1 MVSPGTGSLIIWS
14 SPPACSVYID
24 GKYAG
29 DTPAGQDSFTISLES
44 GPHIVT
50 ITKIGYEDYTQNV
63 FVSVGR
69 SDIVTATLPEKTFP
83 YYTLNPTSTGTESF
97 S

>member
-1 MVSPGTGSLIIWS
+1 MYV
-14 SPPACSVYID
+14 
-24 GKYAG
+24 G
-29 DTPAGQDSFTISLES
+29 DTPTGRESLTKSIKS
-44 GPHIVT
+44 GPHIVK

-69 SDIVTATLPEKTFP
+69 SDIVTAALSEKTFP
-83 YYTLNPTSTGTESF
+83 YYTLNPTSTFTESF

>member
-1 MVSPGTGSLIIWS
+1 MVSQSTGSLVIWS

-24 GKYAG
+24 GMYVG
-29 DTPAGQDSFTISLES
+29 DTPTGQDSFTTSIQS

-63 FVSVGR
+63 VISGGR
-69 SDIVTATLPEKTFP
+69 SDTITATLEEKTFP
-83 YYTLNPTSTGTESF
+83 YYTLHPTSTFTESIY
-97 S
+97 